1 MNKRVTYKKR
11 SKKRSTRGGQLANM
25 KISYPSYVL
34 NTKNTVITKEET
46 STIPKIQLPPLKLS
60 TLIMHDPDSMNPSW
74 LHFLVINI
82 PNGDISKGD
91 VIVSYAGPTPPPN
104 TGTHRYI
111 FELYEQARPIVLES
125 LNRSGFSMSNFTQK
139 NELKFVKKQMFK
151 VNS

>member
-1 MNKRVTYKKR
+1 MKKRRRTYKKR
-11 SKKRSTRGGQLANM
+11 RRTYGGQYKNM
-25 KISYPSYVL
+25 KISYPSFVL
-34 NTKNTVITKEET
+34 NSKNIVSTIEET
-46 STIPKIQLPPLKLS
+46 AIVPKIELPFLKLS
-60 TLIMHDPDSMNPSW
+60 TLIMHDPDSMKPSW

-104 TGTHRYI
+104 TGTHHYI
-111 FELYEQARPIVLES
+111 FELYEQLKPISLES
-125 LNRSGFSMSNFTQK
+125 LSRSAFSVSHFTEK